1 MVSLCGRLIV
11 VRAFKARWRV
21 SAETPVTRRRASAES
36 PANGDILQLGRGGR
50 GLRGVVTSIGGE
62 GLDQSQARGGLER
75 SELERRL
82 LEIGFVEGA
91 VVEILHEGAI
101 GRDPIGV
108 KLDDM
113 RVALRRR
120 EADAVI
126 IRVDDGKTF
135 LQAAE

>member
-1 MVSLCGRLIV
+1 V
-11 VRAFKARWRV
+11 VRAFSTK
-21 SAETPVTRRRASAES
+21 RRFDAQ
-36 PANGDILQLGRGGR
+36 PHVNGDIVQLGRGAR
-50 GLRGVVTSIGGE
+50 GLRGVVTAVGGE
-62 GLDQSQARGGLER
+62 GLAQSQAKGGLEG

-101 GRDPIGV
+101 GHDPIGV

-120 EADAVI
+120 EADAVL
-126 IRVDDGKTF
+126 IRVDDGKTQL